1 MTKPKRKRIN
11 VISLGCSKNL
21 VDAERIMKQ
30 LSDLGFDVS
39 FEKRPHKPGFDTVI
53 INTCGFIG
61 DAKQQSVDEIL
72 LWCQAKEAGF
82 VKRLYVMGCL
92 SERYRND
99 LPAEIPEVDGWY
111 GKFDW
116 GGIAK
121 ELVNEYPAAVTYE
134 RTLTTPRHYSY
145 LKISEGCNRF
155 CAFCAIPIITGRHTS
170 RPIDELLAEASAM
183 VKRGVR
189 EINVIAQDL
198 SAYGTDL
205 YGRSALAELV
215 DRLADIEGLEWIR
228 LHYAYPADFPIDVL
242 DVMAKRNNV
251 CKYIDIALQHGS
263 DKVLSAMHRHI
274 TVEETTSLL
283 ATIREKVPGIHIRT
297 TMMTGFPGEDEEAF
311 SEMMDFVRKQKFERM
326 GAFAY
331 CEEEGTFAACNYTDS
346 IPEDLKKERLD
357 ALMELQEKI
366 SLEHQ
371 QSKVGSKMR
380 VIIDGEEDD
389 YYVARSEFDSPDVDP
404 SVLVKKSRKLV
415 KGEFYTV
422 EIIEALPYDLIAVVA
437 Q

>member
-72 LWCQAKEAGF
+72 LWCQAKEAGL

-116 GGIAK
+116 GGITK

-331 CEEEGTFAACNYTDS
+331 CEEEGTYAASNYTDS

-371 QSKVGSKMR
+371 QGKVGSKMR